1 MKFVGEDGAYNIYF
15 SMVDAKFYMEKW
27 INPDDIAEMS
37 ITFPGNPS
45 AYTNSYTA
53 SFTITLD
60 ESYPFEFSNFNN
72 GQESNS
78 WTAIRMGRKAN
89 DSVKL
94 IVATDEEFANVVE
107 EVTATLAVGEVVY
120 SITAP
125 ATELFYKLE
134 YDMPSTG
141 TNGSYRIDKI
151 TYAK

>member
-1 MKFVGEDGAYNIYF
+1 
-15 SMVDAKFYMEKW
+15 
-27 INPDDIAEMS
+27 
-37 ITFPGNPS
+37 
-45 AYTNSYTA
+45 
-53 SFTITLD
+53 
-60 ESYPFEFSNFNN
+60 
-72 GQESNS
+72 
-78 WTAIRMGRKAN
+78 MGRKSN
-89 DSVKL
+89 DSVATVVNKVAMPYAVSAVKVNFTQVDTEMNSAKL